1 MPAWLTHRLLPI
13 LLLSTLV
20 VSTVMADEALW
31 SAIKQGGKVILIRHA
46 TVERGSGN
54 PTLHT
59 PGDCSKES
67 NLSKL
72 GREQAKRVG
81 EMFRARGV
89 FTGDVLASPYCR
101 TMDTGRLA
109 FGNVKPSE
117 ALRLIEGIGAQEV
130 ARINAQAMKLVGGYQ
145 GKANL
150 ILVTHQPNI
159 EAIALESIE
168 PAGMLVLAPKGGEEF
183 DVLGR
188 IPAPRE

>member
-1 MPAWLTHRLLPI
+1 MRYRIAAAALLAMFTVTPAH
-13 LLLSTLV
+13 
-20 VSTVMADEALW
+20 ANEALW
-31 SAIKQGGKVILIRHA
+31 SALKQGGKVVLIRHA
-46 TVERGSGN
+46 AVDRGSGN

-72 GREQAKRVG
+72 GRGQAKRVG
-81 EMFRARGV
+81 EMFRIRGI

-101 TMDTGRLA
+101 TMDTARMA
-109 FGNVKPSE
+109 FGSVKPSE

-130 ARINAQAMKLVGGYQ
+130 ERINAQAMKLIGGYQ

-159 EAIALESIE
+159 EAIALESLE
-168 PAGMLVLAPKGGEEF
+168 NTGMLVLQPKGGEEF
-183 DVLGR
+183 DVLGKL
-188 IPAPRE
+188 PAPRD